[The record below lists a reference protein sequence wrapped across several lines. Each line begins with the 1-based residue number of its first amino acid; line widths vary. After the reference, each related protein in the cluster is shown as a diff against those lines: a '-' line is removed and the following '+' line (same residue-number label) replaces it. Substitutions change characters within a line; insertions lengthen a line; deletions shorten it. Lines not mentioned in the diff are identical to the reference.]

1 MNLLEHEA
9 STSLQTQIDRDQYE
23 DEGLVEV
30 KIPMNLPYLSG
41 WSTFE
46 KYQGETQINGIHYK
60 YVKRKVENGEL
71 VLLCILNHEKT
82 LIQSARDDFFEIV
95 NDLQPNSNGKNSN
108 DANSLAKNLLSEYCQ
123 QVNNWTLVGF
133 IRGASNHYIF
143 NSSLHSSRHVFIPE
157 QPPEC

>member
-1 MNLLEHEA
+1 MPYYVG
-9 STSLQTQIDRDQYE
+9 STSFERYDGEIQI
-23 DEGLVEV
+23 
-30 KIPMNLPYLSG
+30 K
-41 WSTFE
+41 
-46 KYQGETQINGIHYK
+46 GIHYK

-108 DANSLAKNLLSEYCQ
+108 EANSLAKNLLSEYCQ
-123 QVNNWTLVGF
+123 QVNNWTLVRF
-133 IRGASNHYIF
+133 IPAASNHYIF